1 MAVNRQNPFQKQYV
15 DGFQGKNIDGD
26 ELQNLDT
33 NSYLNIVSQYNIAED
48 GTLTSKVG
56 SGVYVP
62 NNPAPEDR
70 SLVTRPDPNPITIP
84 AEQTVNIGDEVA
96 AGNVTVGG
104 GSSVD
109 PSTGL
114 LRIESQPR
122 YNDEDRGTTGKGV
135 SPDAP
140 EDNEY
145 DDDFEVTSSG
155 GLSDDGSETGIT
167 GGLNKD
173 PKSVTQ
179 VSNPKDAK
187 SINASAGVF
196 DADLNEIKIEPKPN
210 ELNVF
215 SSYTY
220 NVALYM
226 LNSKSYV
233 NLLTKPNSP
242 REVLDDSLLLMRD
255 GGTGTQPEN
264 ALERELGF
272 FNDFFIDNLEL
283 TNVAVGPSKRKQ
295 NTNVTDV
302 SFTITEPRGV
312 TLLEKLR
319 NAAKTTLVSTKEKYI
334 HAPYLLE
341 IKFKGY
347 DELGQPMMAPS
358 KPKYIPIKI
367 TDIKFEVTSM
377 GTEYKVKAIPYA
389 HSLFG
394 QINSTIP
401 MNMELSATTIGD
413 IFNSGGNEIVKTT
426 EEIRVNE
433 YEGGDVVGERVE
445 KVTKEKYGDSF
456 KTLAEVLT
464 ENQKKRTQPTFKK
477 SKKLTGPQGPSG
489 GYEQIEVPP
498 AAEGYD
504 TYSFKIASQIANAKL
519 NVEAIFDALDTP
531 APTGQK
537 KDDGKANKSQFQAYA
552 ASFGGGI
559 SLDKDKKTFK
569 INAGTDV
576 TKLLNLVIMHSD
588 YMDKNIDE
596 VSSTGVSEGK
606 GIKWFKIKPVIISA
620 EGDGKG
626 FDGKD
631 GRYKYHVEYVVEPSV
646 IYYHDFPWAPK
657 SKPKGLGYHKVYDYI
672 FSGKNTEVLDF
683 KLDFKTAFMQ
693 VMTAGT
699 GSKFAD
705 KSADNDFSPLVKEQP
720 ISAEGNSTNGK
731 DNVTR
736 ARAKDLFSSVMSDGV
751 DMVSL
756 DIRIVGDPA
765 YLPTSDAYWQDK
777 IRKGQQYTSAYMPD
791 GTINYEL
798 SMPFCQVNLR
808 TPVDYDDLTG
818 LANVTATTNSTFSG
832 IYKITQISSTFAGGI
847 FQQKLTGIR
856 APLQPT
862 KNGVARDESDN
873 AGKERKAVVEDQE
886 KATNTTQG
894 TPIQSG
900 GAGGEFGGI
909 TNQKATVVNSAASE
923 DAYGETPPY
932 TSATVNNARTA
943 EIARG
948 PDLSVQTIPDVNA
961 DLSSSW
967 TPPTSALQN
976 APPTFTPTP
985 PPVRVVTPSALEDQT
1000 VETI

>member
-1 MAVNRQNPFQKQYV
+1 MAKRRETLPNGTVYEYDPTTGV
-15 DGFQGKNIDGD
+15 
-26 ELQNLDT
+26 
-33 NSYLNIVSQYNIAED
+33 
-48 GTLTSKVG
+48 GTLVKQGDPLIGGT
-56 SGVYVP
+56 
-62 NNPAPEDR
+62 NDPAPEDR
-70 SLVTRPDPNPITIP
+70 SLFEQPPANPINIP
-84 AEQTVNIGDEVA
+84 AGTPVTDAAKIDWSDVATDDGLSDYAENFAKVEPVGQT
-96 AGNVTVGG
+96 
-104 GSSVD
+104 SY
-109 PSTGL
+109 PYKK
-114 LRIESQPR
+114 P
-122 YNDEDRGTTGKGV
+122 

-140 EDNEY
+140 EDLPGMEG
-145 DDDFEVTSSG
+145 DDDFGGTSS
-155 GLSDDGSETGIT
+155 LITSEDGSETGAIA
-167 GGLNKD
+167 GLNTD

-179 VSNPKDAK
+179 VSNPKDAT

-220 NVALYM
+220 NIALYM

-272 FNDFFIDNLEL
+272 FNDFYIDNLEL
-283 TNVAVGPSKRKQ
+283 TNVAIGPSKRKQ

-334 HAPYLLE
+334 HAPYLIE

-464 ENQKKRTQPTFKK
+464 ENQKKRTQPTIKK
-477 SKKLTGPQGPSG
+477 TKKMPSNPGDRSG
-489 GYEQIEVPP
+489 GYEEVEVPP

-596 VSSTGVSEGK
+596 VASKGVSEGK

-672 FSGKNTEVLDF
+672 FSGKNTEVLGF

-720 ISAEGNSTNGK
+720 LSAEGNSTNGK
-731 DNVTR
+731 DSLTR

-751 DMVSL
+751 DMVAL
-756 DIRIVGDPA
+756 DMRIIGDPA

-808 TPVDYDDLTG
+808 TPVDYDDTTG

-886 KATNTTQG
+886 KATNES

-900 GAGGEFGGI
+900 GAKGEFGGI

-923 DAYGETPPY
+923 DAYGETAPY

-948 PDLSVQTIPDVNA
+948 PDQTVTTIPDVNA

-967 TPPTSALQN
+967 NPPADALQN

-985 PPVRVVTPSALEDQT
+985 PPVRVVTPDALEDQT

>member
-1 MAVNRQNPFQKQYV
+1 MAEYEIEKYIGSPVNEIPQEVLDATPNDVFFGDYKESENGRLVK
-15 DGFQGKNIDGD
+15 IDYST
-26 ELQNLDT
+26 LQSL
-33 NSYLNIVSQYNIAED
+33 
-48 GTLTSKVG
+48 
-56 SGVYVP
+56 

-70 SLVTRPDPNPITIP
+70 SLVEQPPANPITIP
-84 AEQTVNIGDEVA
+84 EATPVTDAAKIDWSDVAVDDGLNDYAENYADVEPAGQTSYPYKK
-96 AGNVTVGG
+96 T
-104 GSSVD
+104 
-109 PSTGL
+109 
-114 LRIESQPR
+114 
-122 YNDEDRGTTGKGV
+122 

-140 EDNEY
+140 EEIPGMEG
-145 DDDFEVTSSG
+145 DDDFGGTTSAG
-155 GLSDDGSETGIT
+155 FTSDDDSETGAPE
-167 GGLNKD
+167 GLNKD

-272 FNDFFIDNLEL
+272 FNDFYIDNLEL
-283 TNVAVGPSKRKQ
+283 VNVAVGPSKRKQ

-312 TLLEKLR
+312 TLIEKLR
-319 NAAKTTLVSTKEKYI
+319 NAAKSTLVSTKEKYI

-347 DELGQPMMAPS
+347 DELGQPMAAPS

-367 TDIKFEVTSM
+367 TDIRFEVTSM

-413 IFNSGGNEIVKTT
+413 IFNSGGNEIIKTT
-426 EEIRVNE
+426 EDVRVDE
-433 YEGGDVVGERVE
+433 YESGDLVGTSIQKKTV
-445 KVTKEKYGDSF
+445 EKYGDSF

-477 SKKLTGPQGPSG
+477 SKEKTGPPGNSG

-596 VSSTGVSEGK
+596 VTEKGISEGK
-606 GIKWFKIKPVIISA
+606 GIRWFKIKPVIISA

-720 ISAEGNSTNGK
+720 LSAEGNSTNGK
-731 DNVTR
+731 DSLTR
-736 ARAKDLFSSVMSDGV
+736 ARAKDLFSSIMSDGV
-751 DMVSL
+751 DMVAL
-756 DIRIVGDPA
+756 DIRIIGDPA

-808 TPVDYDDLTG
+808 TPVDYDDITG

-832 IYKITQISSTFAGGI
+832 IYKITQISSTFSGGI

-873 AGKERKAVVEDQE
+873 AGKERKEVIKDQ
-886 KATNTTQG
+886 TNAANTVAQG

-900 GAGGEFGGI
+900 GAAGEFGGI
-909 TNQKATVVNSAASE
+909 TNQKATVVNTAASE
-923 DAYGETPPY
+923 DAYGETAPY

-948 PDLSVQTIPDVNA
+948 PDQTVTTIPDVNA

-967 TPPTSALQN
+967 NPPASALQN

-985 PPVRVVTPSALEDQT
+985 SPVRVVTPDALEDQT

>member
-1 MAVNRQNPFQKQYV
+1 MAKRRETLPNGTVYEYDPTTGV
-15 DGFQGKNIDGD
+15 
-26 ELQNLDT
+26 
-33 NSYLNIVSQYNIAED
+33 
-48 GTLTSKVG
+48 GTLVRQGDPLIGGT
-56 SGVYVP
+56 

-70 SLVTRPDPNPITIP
+70 SLVEQPPANPINIP
-84 AEQTVNIGDEVA
+84 AGTPVTDAAKIDWSDVATDDGLSDYAENFAKVEPVGQT
-96 AGNVTVGG
+96 
-104 GSSVD
+104 SY
-109 PSTGL
+109 PYKK
-114 LRIESQPR
+114 P
-122 YNDEDRGTTGKGV
+122 

-140 EDNEY
+140 EDLPGMEG
-145 DDDFEVTSSG
+145 DDDFGGTSS
-155 GLSDDGSETGIT
+155 LITSEDGSETGAIA
-167 GGLNKD
+167 GLNTD

-179 VSNPKDAK
+179 VSNPKDAT

-220 NVALYM
+220 NIALYM

-272 FNDFFIDNLEL
+272 FNDFYIDNLEL
-283 TNVAVGPSKRKQ
+283 TNVAIGPSKRKQ

-334 HAPYLLE
+334 HAPYLIE

-464 ENQKKRTQPTFKK
+464 ENQKKRTQPTIKK
-477 SKKLTGPQGPSG
+477 TKKMPSNPGDRSG
-489 GYEQIEVPP
+489 GYEEVEVPP

-596 VSSTGVSEGK
+596 VASKGVSEGK

-720 ISAEGNSTNGK
+720 LSAEGNSTNGK
-731 DNVTR
+731 DSLTR

-751 DMVSL
+751 DMVAL
-756 DIRIVGDPA
+756 DMRIIGDPA

-808 TPVDYDDLTG
+808 TPVDYDDTTG

-886 KATNTTQG
+886 KATNES

-900 GAGGEFGGI
+900 GAKGEFGGI

-923 DAYGETPPY
+923 DAYGETAPY

-948 PDLSVQTIPDVNA
+948 PDQTVTTIPDVNA

-967 TPPTSALQN
+967 NPPADALQN

-985 PPVRVVTPSALEDQT
+985 PPVRVVTPDALEDQT

>member
-1 MAVNRQNPFQKQYV
+1 MAVNNQNPFQKQYV
-15 DGFQGKNIDGD
+15 DSFQGKNVD
-26 ELQNLDT
+26 EEELLDLPPET
-33 NSYLNIVSQYNIAED
+33 YLEVISQYNID
-48 GTLTSKVG
+48 DNGNLTSKVG

-70 SLVTRPDPNPITIP
+70 SLVEKPDPNPIVIP
-84 AEQTVNIGDEVA
+84 ADQTINIGNEVA

-114 LRIESQPR
+114 LRIEAQPR

-155 GLSDDGSETGIT
+155 GLSDDGSETGAPL
-167 GGLNKD
+167 GLNRD
-173 PKSVTQ
+173 SKSVTEI
-179 VSNPKDAK
+179 SNPKDAK

-220 NVALYM
+220 NIALYM

-272 FNDFFIDNLEL
+272 FNDFYIDNLEL
-283 TNVAVGPSKRKQ
+283 TNVAIGPSKRKQ

-312 TLLEKLR
+312 TLIEKLR
-319 NAAKTTLVSTKEKYI
+319 NAAKTSLEHTKEKYI
-334 HAPYLLE
+334 HAPYLIE

-347 DELGQPMMAPS
+347 DDRGQPMAAES

-377 GTEYKVKAIPYA
+377 GTEYKVRAIPYA

-413 IFNSGGNEIVKTT
+413 IFNSGGNEIIQTT
-426 EEIRVNE
+426 EDVRVFSGP
-433 YEGGDVVGERVE
+433 GGQEQTTQKKTV
-445 KVTKEKYGDSF
+445 EKYGDSF
-456 KTLAEVLT
+456 KSLAEVLT
-464 ENQKKRTQPTFKK
+464 DNQKKRTKPTTKK
-477 SKKLTGPQGPSG
+477 VKKMPSNPGDRSG
-489 GYEQIEVPP
+489 GYEEVEVPP

-596 VSSTGVSEGK
+596 VTEKGISEGK

-683 KLDFKTAFMQ
+683 KLDFKTAFYQ

-720 ISAEGNSTNGK
+720 LSAEGNSTNGK
-731 DNVTR
+731 DSLTR

-751 DMVSL
+751 DMIAL
-756 DIRIVGDPA
+756 DMRIIGDPA

-808 TPVDYDDLTG
+808 TPVDYDDITG

-832 IYKITQISSTFAGGI
+832 IYKITQISSTFSGGI

-862 KNGVARDESDN
+862 KNGVTRDDSDN
-873 AGKERKAVVEDQE
+873 AGKERKAVVTDLE
-886 KATNTTQG
+886 KTTES
-894 TPIQSG
+894 TPIQS
-900 GAGGEFGGI
+900 GGI
-909 TNQKATVVNSAASE
+909 TNQKATVVDTAANE
-923 DAYGETPPY
+923 DIDYGETPPY
-932 TSATVNNARTA
+932 TSATVNNERTA

-948 PDLSVQTIPDVNA
+948 PDQTVTTIPDVNA

-967 TPPTSALQN
+967 NPPADALQN

-985 PPVRVVTPSALEDQT
+985 PPVRVVTPDALEDQT

>member
-1 MAVNRQNPFQKQYV
+1 MAVNNQNPFQKQYV
-15 DGFQGKNIDGD
+15 DSFQGKNVD
-26 ELQNLDT
+26 EEELLDLPPET
-33 NSYLNIVSQYNIAED
+33 YLEVISQYNID
-48 GTLTSKVG
+48 DNGNLTSKVG

-70 SLVTRPDPNPITIP
+70 SLVEKPDPNPIVIP
-84 AEQTVNIGDEVA
+84 ADQTINIGNEVA

-114 LRIESQPR
+114 LRIEAQPR

-155 GLSDDGSETGIT
+155 GLSDDGSETGAPL
-167 GGLNKD
+167 GLNRD
-173 PKSVTQ
+173 SKSVTEI
-179 VSNPKDAK
+179 SNPKDAK

-220 NVALYM
+220 NIALYM

-272 FNDFFIDNLEL
+272 FNDFYIDNLEL
-283 TNVAVGPSKRKQ
+283 TNVAIGPSKRKQ

-312 TLLEKLR
+312 TLIEKLR
-319 NAAKTTLVSTKEKYI
+319 NAAKTTLEHTKEKYI
-334 HAPYLLE
+334 HAPYLIE

-347 DELGQPMMAPS
+347 DDRGQPMAAES

-377 GTEYKVKAIPYA
+377 GTEYKVRAIPYA

-413 IFNSGGNEIVKTT
+413 IFNSGGNEIIQTT
-426 EEIRVNE
+426 EDVRVFSGP
-433 YEGGDVVGERVE
+433 GGQEQTTQKKTV
-445 KVTKEKYGDSF
+445 EKYGDSF
-456 KTLAEVLT
+456 KSLAEVLT
-464 ENQKKRTQPTFKK
+464 DNQKKRTKPTTKK
-477 SKKLTGPQGPSG
+477 VKKMPSNPGDRSG
-489 GYEQIEVPP
+489 GYEEVEVPP

-596 VSSTGVSEGK
+596 VTEKGISEGK

-683 KLDFKTAFMQ
+683 KLDFKTAFYQ

-720 ISAEGNSTNGK
+720 LSAEGNSTNGK
-731 DNVTR
+731 DSLTR

-751 DMVSL
+751 DMIAL
-756 DIRIVGDPA
+756 DMRIIGDPA

-808 TPVDYDDLTG
+808 TPVDYDDITG

-832 IYKITQISSTFAGGI
+832 IYKITQISSTFSGGI

-862 KNGVARDESDN
+862 KNGVTRDDSDN
-873 AGKERKAVVEDQE
+873 AGKERKAVVTDLE
-886 KATNTTQG
+886 KTTES

-900 GAGGEFGGI
+900 GAKGEFGGI
-909 TNQKATVVNSAASE
+909 TNQKATVVDTAANE
-923 DAYGETPPY
+923 DIDYGETPPY
-932 TSATVNNARTA
+932 TSATVNNERTA

-948 PDLSVQTIPDVNA
+948 PDQTVTTIPDVNA

-967 TPPTSALQN
+967 NPPADVLQN

-985 PPVRVVTPSALEDQT
+985 PPVRVVTPDALEDQT

>member
-1 MAVNRQNPFQKQYV
+1 MAKEIVILPNGTTY
-15 DGFQGKNIDGD
+15 
-26 ELQNLDT
+26 EYDT
-33 NSYLNIVSQYNIAED
+33 D
-48 GTLTSKVG
+48 TGTGTLIKQGDPLIGGT
-56 SGVYVP
+56 
-62 NNPAPEDR
+62 NNPVPEDN
-70 SLVTRPDPNPITIP
+70 SIYEQPPANPINIP
-84 AEQTVNIGDEVA
+84 AGTPVTDAAKIDWSTVAVDDGLNDYAENYADVEPAGQTSYPYKKTTQDPPEDIPGMEGEDDF
-96 AGNVTVGG
+96 G
-104 GSSVD
+104 GSS
-109 PSTGL
+109 
-114 LRIESQPR
+114 
-122 YNDEDRGTTGKGV
+122 
-135 SPDAP
+135 
-140 EDNEY
+140 
-145 DDDFEVTSSG
+145 SG
-155 GLSDDGSETGIT
+155 FTSDDASETGARE
-167 GGLNKD
+167 GLNKD

-179 VSNPKDAK
+179 VSNPKDAT

-272 FNDFFIDNLEL
+272 FNDFYIDNLEL
-283 TNVAVGPSKRKQ
+283 VNVAVGPSKRKQ

-312 TLLEKLR
+312 TLIEKLR
-319 NAAKTTLVSTKEKYI
+319 NAAKSTLVSTKEKYI

-347 DELGQPMMAPS
+347 DELGQPMAATS

-367 TDIKFEVTSM
+367 TDITFSVTGM
-377 GTEYKVKAIPYA
+377 GTEYKVKAIPFA

-401 MNMELSATTIGD
+401 MNMELSASTIGD
-413 IFNSGGNEIVKTT
+413 IFNSGGNEIIKTT
-426 EEIRVNE
+426 EDVRVFSGP
-433 YEGGDVVGERVE
+433 GGQEQTIQKKTV
-445 KVTKEKYGDSF
+445 EKYGDSF

-464 ENQKKRTQPTFKK
+464 DNQKKRTKPTIKN
-477 SKKLTGPQGPSG
+477 SKEKTGPPGNSG
-489 GYEQIEVPP
+489 GYEQIEIPA

-596 VSSTGVSEGK
+596 VTEKGISEGK
-606 GIKWFKIKPVIISA
+606 GIRWFKIKPVIISA

-720 ISAEGNSTNGK
+720 LSAEGNSTNGK
-731 DNVTR
+731 DSLTR
-736 ARAKDLFSSVMSDGV
+736 ARAKDLFSSIMSDGV
-751 DMVSL
+751 DMVAL
-756 DIRIVGDPA
+756 DMRIIGDPA

-808 TPVDYDDLTG
+808 TPVDYDDITG

-832 IYKITQISSTFAGGI
+832 IYKITQITSTFSGGI

-873 AGKERKAVVEDQE
+873 AGKERKAVITDLE
-886 KATNTTQG
+886 KTTES

-900 GAGGEFGGI
+900 GAGGESGGI
-909 TNQKATVVNSAASE
+909 TKQRATVVNSAASE

-948 PDLSVQTIPDVNA
+948 PDQSVQTIPDVNA

-967 TPPTSALQN
+967 NPPTSALQN
-976 APPTFTPTP
+976 APPSFTPTP
-985 PPVRVVTPSALEDQT
+985 PPVRVVTSDALEDQT

>member
-1 MAVNRQNPFQKQYV
+1 MAKRRETLPNGTVYEYDPTTGV
-15 DGFQGKNIDGD
+15 
-26 ELQNLDT
+26 
-33 NSYLNIVSQYNIAED
+33 
-48 GTLTSKVG
+48 GTLVRQGDPLIGGT
-56 SGVYVP
+56 

-70 SLVTRPDPNPITIP
+70 SLVEQPPANPINIP
-84 AEQTVNIGDEVA
+84 AGTPVTDAAKIDWSDVATDDGLSDYAENFAKVEPVGQT
-96 AGNVTVGG
+96 
-104 GSSVD
+104 SY
-109 PSTGL
+109 PYKK
-114 LRIESQPR
+114 P
-122 YNDEDRGTTGKGV
+122 

-140 EDNEY
+140 EDLPGMEG
-145 DDDFEVTSSG
+145 DDDFGGTSS
-155 GLSDDGSETGIT
+155 LITSEDGSETGAIA
-167 GGLNKD
+167 GLNTD

-179 VSNPKDAK
+179 VSNPKDAT

-220 NVALYM
+220 NIALYM

-272 FNDFFIDNLEL
+272 FNDFYIDNLEL
-283 TNVAVGPSKRKQ
+283 TNVAIGPSKRKQ

-334 HAPYLLE
+334 HAPYLIE

-464 ENQKKRTQPTFKK
+464 ENQKKRKQPTIKK
-477 SKKLTGPQGPSG
+477 TKKMPSNPGDRSG
-489 GYEQIEVPP
+489 GYEEVEVPP

-596 VSSTGVSEGK
+596 VASKGVSEGK

-646 IYYHDFPWAPK
+646 IYNHDFPVAPK

-720 ISAEGNSTNGK
+720 LSAEGNSTNGK
-731 DNVTR
+731 DSLTR

-751 DMVSL
+751 DMVAL
-756 DIRIVGDPA
+756 DMRIIGDPA

-808 TPVDYDDLTG
+808 TPVDYDDTTG

-886 KATNTTQG
+886 KATNES

-900 GAGGEFGGI
+900 GAKGEFGGI

-923 DAYGETPPY
+923 DAYGETAPY

-948 PDLSVQTIPDVNA
+948 PDQTVTTIPDVNA

-967 TPPTSALQN
+967 NPPADALQN

-985 PPVRVVTPSALEDQT
+985 PPVRVVTPDALEDQT

>member
-26 ELQNLDT
+26 ELQSLDT
-33 NSYLNIVSQYNIAED
+33 NSYFDIVSQYNIAED

-70 SLVTRPDPNPITIP
+70 SLVEQPPANPITIP
-84 AEQTVNIGDEVA
+84 EATPVTDAAKIDWSDVAVDDGLNDYAENYADVEPAGQTSYPYKK
-96 AGNVTVGG
+96 T
-104 GSSVD
+104 
-109 PSTGL
+109 
-114 LRIESQPR
+114 
-122 YNDEDRGTTGKGV
+122 

-140 EDNEY
+140 EEIPGMEG
-145 DDDFEVTSSG
+145 DDDFGGTTSAG
-155 GLSDDGSETGIT
+155 FTSDDDSETGAPE
-167 GGLNKD
+167 GLNKD

-272 FNDFFIDNLEL
+272 FNDFYIDNLEL
-283 TNVAVGPSKRKQ
+283 INVAVGPSKRKQ

-312 TLLEKLR
+312 TLIEKLR
-319 NAAKTTLVSTKEKYI
+319 NAAKSTLVSTKEKYI

-347 DELGQPMMAPS
+347 DALGQPMLAPS

-367 TDIKFEVTSM
+367 TDIRFEVTSM

-401 MNMELSATTIGD
+401 MNMELSANTIGD
-413 IFNSGGNEIVKTT
+413 IFNSGGNEIIKTT
-426 EEIRVNE
+426 EEIRVQE
-433 YEGGDVVGERVE
+433 YEGGDVVGESVE

-477 SKKLTGPQGPSG
+477 SKKLTGPPGPSG

-504 TYSFKIASQIANAKL
+504 TYSFKIASEIANAKL

-596 VSSTGVSEGK
+596 VTSKGISEGK
-606 GIKWFKIKPVIISA
+606 GIKWFKIKPVILSA

-720 ISAEGNSTNGK
+720 LSAEGNSTNGK
-731 DNVTR
+731 DSLTR

-751 DMVSL
+751 DMVAL
-756 DIRIVGDPA
+756 DMRIIGDPA

-873 AGKERKAVVEDQE
+873 AGKERKEVIKDQ
-886 KATNTTQG
+886 TNAANTVAQG

-900 GAGGEFGGI
+900 GYQGEFGGI
-909 TNQKATVVNSAASE
+909 TKQKATVVNPFE
-923 DAYGETPPY
+923 ENRVETAPY
-932 TSATVNNARTA
+932 TSATVNNERTA
-943 EIARG
+943 AIARG
-948 PDLSVQTIPDVNA
+948 PDQSVQTIPDVNA

-967 TPPTSALQN
+967 NPPTSALQN
-976 APPTFTPTP
+976 APPSFTPTP
-985 PPVRVVTPSALEDQT
+985 PPVRVVTPDALEDQT